1 MLWEVGENRV
11 LLKIHSNTF
20 FVLYLLISP
29 TKSAFL
35 WGKNFG
41 GTRHLC
47 EKDEPTLDRSVGGG
61 GEEEHGKV
69 CWLIVHY
76 GKHKF
81 LYSNFRFVGIHI

>member
-1 MLWEVGENRV
+1 MCIMLWKVGENRV

-35 WGKNFG
+35 WEKNFG

-47 EKDEPTLDRSVGGG
+47 KKDEPTLDRSVGGG
-61 GEEEHGKV
+61 GGGGGRESTVRYAG
-69 CWLIVHY
+69 
-76 GKHKF
+76 
-81 LYSNFRFVGIHI
+81 S